1 MFGILG
7 KIIRVYLR
15 QCYNNSY
22 NLCDANFL
30 YLVFSTAL
38 QSAFF
43 TWSGIEF
50 QSTIALYKT
59 FFFRKFVLGFGN
71 LIVVALPLVL

>member
-15 QCYNNSY
+15 QCYNNY
-22 NLCDANFL
+22 CDANFL
-30 YLVFSTAL
+30 HLVFSTAL

-43 TWSGIEF
+43 TSSGSEF
-50 QSTIALYKT
+50 QGTIALYD

-71 LIVVALPLVL
+71 LIVVALPPVL

>member
-15 QCYNNSY
+15 QCYHNSY
-22 NLCDANFL
+22 NFCDANFL

-38 QSAFF
+38 QSAFL
-43 TWSGIEF
+43 TWSGSEF
-50 QSTIALYKT
+50 QSTIALYET
-59 FFFRKFVLGFGN
+59 VFFQKVCVRFW
-71 LIVVALPLVL
+71 